1 MSKPYTTR
9 DVAKLLGISRGSA
22 ILRIDRGL
30 IEAYRDPLF
39 TRYSIL
45 KTAMGSICPWLFF
58 YPNAAV

>member
-9 DVAKLLGISRGSA
+9 DVAKLPGISRGSA

-39 TRYSIL
+39 TSSSYAARRTGL
-45 KTAMGSICPWLFF
+45 KSLSVLK
-58 YPNAAV
+58 AV